1 MNSLIFLY
9 ALFEFVHAHDDKN
22 CKQQDDHGVFI
33 FVLLVIIA
41 YLFQQQQNIRRQ
53 LAEGDVEDSSD
64 EDESDAD
71 DEEEYEESEA
81 EDEEQEEE
89 DIEGE
94 DADEEEQ
101 SEPEAVEEN
110 DESEEKPVV
119 RRRSTRKGKTLGGAE
134 Y

>member
-1 MNSLIFLY
+1 MNNLIFLY
-9 ALFEFVHAHDDKN
+9 ALFEIVHAHDGKD
-22 CKQQDDHGVFI
+22 CKQQDDAGIFI
-33 FVLLVIIA
+33 FVLIGIIA
-41 YLFQQQQNIRRQ
+41 YLCHQQQSIKQQ

-71 DEEEYEESEA
+71 DEEEHEESEA

-89 DIEGE
+89 DVEGE
-94 DADEEEQ
+94 DSDEEEQ
-101 SEPEAVEEN
+101 SESEAVEEN

-119 RRRSTRKGKTLGGAE
+119 RRRSTRKGKTIGGAE